1 MWVKGLV
8 ATATRIYDP
17 RTLLGGIEMAVYV
30 FAQ

>member
-17 RTLLGGIEMAVYV
+17 RTLLGEIEMALCV
-30 FAQ
+30 FAR